1 MRCDMKIKQAR
12 VLEILEHLKS
22 FGGSV
27 DKGIT
32 RLAYSAED
40 LAAQKYIMEKMQE
53 LGMEV
58 RRDYVGNIFA
68 RLPGKNPTLPTI
80 ASGSHLDTVK
90 QGGAYDGALG
100 VVAALEAAYAI
111 KEQGL
116 EHSYEV
122 IIFMAEESTRFGFAT
137 IGSKLLAGVGT
148 PETFSSATKKDE
160 LSYIEVLKQAGFE
173 PEKYEQV
180 KLDANKY
187 AAFVELHIEQGR
199 VLADSGE
206 AIGVVENIAAPT
218 RMKITIEG
226 VADHSGATPM
236 NFRKDAL
243 VSGAKL
249 ILAIEEVGKA
259 HSEQGIVTTVGV
271 VDIEPSSIN
280 VIPGKVVLWLDL
292 RGVDYEVILEAIEEI
307 HEAVR
312 CVGEADEVKITIDV
326 LTSDKPVRLSK
337 NLADITAGVC
347 QQKNIK
353 YRRMNSGAGHD
364 AMHMAAIMPTTMIFV
379 PSIEGISHNPA
390 EMTSEADIIAGVEV
404 LVETILTMDKE
415 I

>member
-1 MRCDMKIKQAR
+1 MKIKQAR

-160 LSYIEVLKQAGFE
+160 LSYIEALKQAGFE
-173 PEKYEQV
+173 PDKYEQV

-218 RMKITIEG
+218 RMKITVEG